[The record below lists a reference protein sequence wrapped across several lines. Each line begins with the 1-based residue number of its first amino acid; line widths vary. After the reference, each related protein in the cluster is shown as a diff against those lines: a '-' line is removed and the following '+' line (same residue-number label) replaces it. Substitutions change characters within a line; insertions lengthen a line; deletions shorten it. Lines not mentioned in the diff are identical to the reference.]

1 MIQIQS
7 ARQFAR
13 AAERLRTE
21 PQSIR
26 RHEPGLWLV
35 TNKVKN
41 NTYAVRIERR
51 DGLSFITCGCEAGSP
66 RKGNRA
72 PMVCKH
78 AAALIIFLRG
88 LREMRRRARSH

>member
-7 ARQFAR
+7 AKQFER
-13 AAERLRTE
+13 AAERLRAE

-26 RHEPGLWLV
+26 RHECGLWLV

-41 NTYAVRIERR
+41 NTYAVRISRMN
-51 DGLSFITCGCEAGSP
+51 GLSFITCGCEAGSP
-66 RKGNRA
+66 SKHRA

-78 AAALIIFLRG
+78 AAAVVMFLLAVRK
-88 LREMRRRARSH
+88 MRQHAASH